1 MIMLTHAANDMREIN
16 NFVNSKGIRQED
28 IVNIFQSKDG
38 TYMLVYFAEE

>member
-1 MIMLTHAANDMREIN
+1 MLTHAANDMREIN
-16 NFVNSKGIRQED
+16 NFVNQEGILQEN